1 MNVAETNAQILKIL
15 SKLKNCQEN
24 LFNDTLIISKKPRIL
39 DERILP
45 TVALH
50 IAKIFSIEM

>member
-1 MNVAETNAQILKIL
+1 MNNAETNAQISKIL
-15 SKLKNCQEN
+15 SDLKNCQEN

-45 TVALH
+45 
-50 IAKIFSIEM
+50 IPMPIFIVKE